1 MTIKKPETTVSSSSS
16 ATSEEDKAKIRIEIQ
31 APNGVKYRYDDK
43 IAYRTTKTPIK
54 KQIIPKSPV
63 NFPT

>member
-16 ATSEEDKAKIRIEIQ
+16 TTSEEDKAKIRIEIQ
-31 APNGVKYRYDDK
+31 APNGVKYKYDDK

-54 KQIIPKSPV
+54 KRTLNRSI
-63 NFPT
+63 TE